1 VIIEFKRPMRD
12 DYTDRENPITQINRY
27 AGEIS
32 ENEIKDKDGRTM
44 DIKPNTPIYA
54 YIVCDLT
61 KNLRKFAKDAGY
73 KPLPDNDGFFNF
85 NDNYNLYVEIISF
98 DKLLKDSKQRNKVLF
113 DKLNL
118 PTA

>member
-12 DYTDRENPITQINRY
+12 DYTDRENPITQIN
-27 AGEIS
+27 
-32 ENEIKDKDGRTM
+32 
-44 DIKPNTPIYA
+44 PNTPIYA